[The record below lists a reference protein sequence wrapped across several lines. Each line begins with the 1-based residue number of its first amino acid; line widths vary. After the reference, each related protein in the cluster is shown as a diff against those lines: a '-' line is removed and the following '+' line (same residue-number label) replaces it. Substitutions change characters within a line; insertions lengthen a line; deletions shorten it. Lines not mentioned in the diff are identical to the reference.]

1 MAYFKN
7 GTKDIVLGV
16 DIPTWVIDYE
26 ENENHIATLTKDEA
40 ILGAHLMWSV
50 VKSSGPDAFDT
61 IKPEYSRDS
70 SFGKILVDLVKITG
84 MNSPNEY
91 DDTVRRVRNIMHMTM
106 GSGAVAA
113 MCLPKP
119 SDLDG
124 MCGAIAVPTTPCIGY
139 WPNSISFE
147 FDQEG
152 KLEFYKGNG
161 KCKTLWVDAKDW
173 IKITPVETPKKHKLI
188 GRTIDKHEIDN
199 KLPLVNIKS
208 KITKICMDN
217 ELQLTPSELN
227 VYTNH
232 VVTHGYFKFNK
243 KHLTVIKNR
252 EKKDEQ

>member
-91 DDTVRRVRNIMHMTM
+91 DDTVKK
-106 GSGAVAA
+106 
-113 MCLPKP
+113 LEL
-119 SDLDG
+119 SDSQKNMLVS
-124 MCGAIAVPTTPCIGY
+124 CYSKIAIAITHDY
-139 WPNSISFE
+139 
-147 FDQEG
+147 
-152 KLEFYKGNG
+152 
-161 KCKTLWVDAKDW
+161 TL
-173 IKITPVETPKKHKLI
+173 KIVK
-188 GRTIDKHEIDN
+188 
-199 KLPLVNIKS
+199 
-208 KITKICMDN
+208 
-217 ELQLTPSELN
+217 EL
-227 VYTNH
+227 
-232 VVTHGYFKFNK
+232 
-243 KHLTVIKNR
+243 
-252 EKKDEQ
+252 